1 MVSPRLIPASNPLS
15 SINDVFNGILLD
27 GDMVGKVMF
36 YGPGAG
42 KLPTA
47 SAVCADIVDAIAH
60 SDGIKLPEFKVA
72 TEDDVADFEN
82 YSCRRMFIFDKCGEC
97 KLDSKV
103 AEKCFGCAIEQ
114 LACNGNRVAL
124 ITEAMTEA
132 KAREFVTKL
141 NNCKSYRLL

>member
-1 MVSPRLIPASNPLS
+1 MVQKANPLS
-15 SINDVFNGILLD
+15 RIDDVFNGILINAN
-27 GDMVGKVMF
+27 MVGEVMF

-60 SDGIKLPEFKVA
+60 ADGIKLPEFKVA

-103 AEKCFGCAIEQ
+103 AEKCFGCTIGQ
-114 LACNGNRVAL
+114 FVVNGNRVAL

-132 KAREFVTKL
+132 KAREFVEKL
-141 NNCKSYRLL
+141 SNCKSYRLL

>member
-1 MVSPRLIPASNPLS
+1 
-15 SINDVFNGILLD
+15 
-27 GDMVGKVMF
+27 MVGKVMF

-60 SDGIKLPEFKVA
+60 NGDIKLPEFKVA
-72 TEDDVADFEN
+72 GANDVACFDN
-82 YSCRRMFIFDKCGEC
+82 YSCRRMFIFDKCAEC
-97 KLDSKV
+97 TLDSKTV
-103 AEKCFGCAIEQ
+103 ENCFGCAIDQ
-114 LACNGNRVAL
+114 FICKGNRVAI

-132 KAREFVTKL
+132 KANEFVTKL